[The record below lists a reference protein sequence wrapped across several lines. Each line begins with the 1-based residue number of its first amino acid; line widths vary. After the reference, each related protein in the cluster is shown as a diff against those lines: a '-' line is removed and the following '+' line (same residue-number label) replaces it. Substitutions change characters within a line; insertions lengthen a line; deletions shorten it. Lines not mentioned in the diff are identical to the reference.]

1 MTAELWLHRLCP
13 HGASDSLC
21 VIAVCTHAAGEH
33 PKDKWGTYSDC
44 YCRGGS
50 RVRLDPERVVFK
62 AQVPVWED
70 VTVKDIIDAL
80 TDTNG
85 TIVSFTQEADDE

>member
-50 RVRLDPERVVFK
+50 RVRLDPERVVALVGEGDDHPYEF
-62 AQVPVWED
+62 
-70 VTVKDIIDAL
+70 TVAEIIDAL
-80 TDTNG
+80 G
-85 TIVSFTQEADDE
+85 EK